1 MTVRERCELANE
13 YQKKTM
19 NCCQRVL
26 LAFTDV
32 TGLTEEQSMAIAG
45 GMGHGL
51 CFGSVCGSV
60 NGAVMVLGMAHPHT
74 VAGGMDAKRRSKAI
88 TVEFE
93 RRVKERI
100 GALECRDL
108 LEKDEGNT
116 GGLSAAPAQGNRCMM
131 ITYTII
137 ELLCE
142 YLEELKEE

>member
-1 MTVRERCELANE
+1 MTVQERCELANE
-13 YQKKTM
+13 YLKKTM
-19 NCCQRVL
+19 NCCQRML
-26 LAFTDV
+26 LVFTDV
-32 TGLTEEQSMAIAG
+32 TGLTEEQSMAIAS

-51 CFGSVCGSV
+51 CFGSVCGAL

-74 VAGGMDAKRRSKAI
+74 VAGGLDAKRRSKAI

-93 RRVKERI
+93 RRVKEKF

-108 LEKDEGNT
+108 LGKTEG
-116 GGLSAAPAQGNRCMM
+116 GGSDFAAALAHGNHCMM
-131 ITYTII
+131 MTYTII